1 MKLVY
6 CLPVVL
12 LISFVSAEIT
22 FFEENDP
29 EFIMRGQTNEN
40 TTAVYCGNAVCDINE
55 TCENCVRDCGVC
67 ESGYFV
73 EEEDSV
79 DIEKIEISSGE
90 ENISVKEIEGINDVK
105 VKWVAGILT
114 GILLSILFF
123 ILIKIKSKK
132 R

>member
-1 MKLVY
+1 
-6 CLPVVL
+6 
-12 LISFVSAEIT
+12 
-22 FFEENDP
+22 
-29 EFIMRGQTNEN
+29 
-40 TTAVYCGNAVCDINE
+40 
-55 TCENCVRDCGVC
+55 
-67 ESGYFV
+67 
-73 EEEDSV
+73 V